1 MPDWVAIA
9 GIAGTAFGAFTTQA
23 FNAWTK
29 RGDRKHASQ
38 LDFEKR
44 VWEAK
49 SAALVEI
56 ITKCQ
61 RLKDATDVD
70 PPGGPSPSDT
80 TRESRRRMLV
90 LLEFDAIDI
99 DLYGGVGSNLLAY
112 ADESVNVPVATLSK
126 LLSHEYAH
134 VMRQVTN
141 LDELREEMDEFIAGE
156 GGSGKRFD
164 ELRNAID
171 EAELRLGNEST
182 LDVNKVEKLCSEIL
196 HAARKNLRGE

>member
-1 MPDWVAIA
+1 
-9 GIAGTAFGAFTTQA
+9 
-23 FNAWTK
+23 
-29 RGDRKHASQ
+29 
-38 LDFEKR
+38 
-44 VWEAK
+44 
-49 SAALVEI
+49 
-56 ITKCQ
+56 
-61 RLKDATDVD
+61 
-70 PPGGPSPSDT
+70 
-80 TRESRRRMLV
+80 MLV